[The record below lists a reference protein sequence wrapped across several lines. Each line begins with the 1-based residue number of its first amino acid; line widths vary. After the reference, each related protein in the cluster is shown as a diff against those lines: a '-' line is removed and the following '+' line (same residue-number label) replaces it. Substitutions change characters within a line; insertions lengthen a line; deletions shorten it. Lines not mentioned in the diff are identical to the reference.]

1 MKNNIL
7 ISKFIKTIYSL
18 PIVLIFIVSIF
29 TSCGDKKKDSEENEE
44 VEVAEVDVPAKVNEL
59 SQEEK
64 DEGWKLLFDGKNTEG
79 WRGYNKDSF
88 PSQGWVVEDG
98 AIKVQGTG
106 SGEAGGPG
114 DIIYD
119 EQFKDFELTLEW
131 KVSEGGNS
139 GIFYLAQEIEGEPI
153 YTSAPEM
160 QILDNDKHPDARLGT
175 DGNRQ
180 AGSLYDLIPAKP
192 QNAKPVGEWNKISI
206 LVYRGTVVHNQNGEN
221 VVEYHLWTD
230 NWKEM
235 VKNSKFKDWENFLNA
250 GGEDKQGFIGLQDHG
265 DDVWFRNIK
274 IKKL

>member
-1 MKNNIL
+1 MKINIL
-7 ISKFIKTIYSL
+7 TSKFTKKINAV
-18 PIVLIFIVSIF
+18 PIILILTGSML
-29 TSCGDKKKDSEENEE
+29 TSCGDKKKSSEENQDAMSAD
-44 VEVAEVDVPAKVNEL
+44 VVAGVNEL
-59 SQEEK
+59 SEMEK
-64 DEGWKLLFDGKNTEG
+64 EEGWELLFDGKTTDG

-88 PSQGWVVEDG
+88 PSHGWVVEDG
-98 AIKVQGTG
+98 TIKVLGTG
-106 SGEAGGPG
+106 SGEAGGGG

-139 GIFYLAQEIEGEPI
+139 GIFYLAQEVEGEPI

-160 QILDNDKHPDARLGT
+160 QILDNDKHPDARLGK

-192 QNAKPVGEWNKISI
+192 QNAKPVGEWNQVSI

-230 NWKEM
+230 QWKEM

-250 GGEDKQGFIGLQDHG
+250 GGENKQGFIGLQDHG

-274 IKKL
+274 IKKM